1 MRNSRVTILAALAV
15 LFSSVAI
22 LPERCDGF
30 VLSSSRHLDVER
42 VLTTTSVRISRNG
55 NQNNFDLPS
64 SFFFQDD
71 DRSNLDSSN
80 PLNFESSAA
89 LNEYDRDAEF
99 YRRRNL
105 EYYNSLQQMQQHDE
119 YSFNE
124 LTASRNKK
132 QSISPLQNEQ
142 TQKLAEDTISSVL
155 KNSQASFKNVEQ
167 ITFRL
172 LQTRPFVALGIFLAA
187 GALVAYLTG
196 FFILDGYIDN
206 LNPAENDAV
215 PYWNE
220 PEIHTIMRRP

>member
-15 LFSSVAI
+15 LFSSAAI